1 MQIIVYSTTTC
12 PTCVKAKN
20 LLEKWGLDYTQKM
33 VDSDREALVEMSKAT
48 GGART
53 VPQIVIDDK
62 WIGGIVEL
70 TELHMDGFFN

>member
-33 VDSDREALVEMSKAT
+33 VDSDREALIEMSKVT
-48 GGART
+48 NSART

>member
-33 VDSDREALVEMSKAT
+33 VDSDREALIEMSKVT
-48 GGART
+48 NSART
-53 VPQIVIDDK
+53 VPQIVIDNK